1 MIEMGDAPCE
11 MDWLMKPLASRELTA
26 SPSQGLLRS
35 LHSTTRQ
42 QHLTREGLH
51 LGQLHV
57 GDGGGCPLH
66 PAVDLDC
73 LPREVRLHL
82 PAENLPH
89 AALFVCGVE
98 AVLGGEG
105 GGGERFRR
113 AVVEGV
119 VLATASTCER
129 VVVVGKVSG
138 GVVVRGGWGGKE
150 GASGRSRGC
159 GS

>member
-1 MIEMGDAPCE
+1 MGDAPCE

-35 LHSTTRQ
+35 LHFHHSRQ
-42 QHLTREGLH
+42 QHHTLQ

-57 GDGGGCPLH
+57 GDGGGGPLH
-66 PAVDLDC
+66 PAVDLDG

-82 PAENLPH
+82 PAENLPD
-89 AALFVCGVE
+89 ATLFVCGVE

-105 GGGERFRR
+105 GGGERLRR

-119 VLATASTCER
+119 VLATASA
-129 VVVVGKVSG
+129 
-138 GVVVRGGWGGKE
+138 VRG
-150 GASGRSRGC
+150 
-159 GS
+159 